1 MPEDGDWRTEIRSVP
16 QITWTD
22 CKSLHDM
29 LHKDGAMPTERLVAL
44 DVYDIRQYLDE
55 DDLEWVPTAAMLADP
70 LTKHFRSSNATDLK
84 DPHRKGQLDL
94 SH

>member
-1 MPEDGDWRTEIRSVP
+1 MRVP

-29 LHKDGAMPTERLVAL
+29 LHKDGAMPTERRVAL

-55 DDLEWVPTAAMLADP
+55 DDLECVPTTAMLADP
-70 LTKHFRSSNATDLK
+70 LTMDFRSSDATDLK
-84 DPHRKGQLDL
+84 DLLLKGQLDL
-94 SH
+94 GYGR